1 VPRNVPVRD
10 ALAGK
15 VRRVAGRAARRA
27 GLRSP
32 APQRGRNG
40 RIAFVGPM
48 PPARTGIAT
57 YDRAVLDGLVRIGF
71 LERHPVDVL
80 WPVRR
85 DHLAAIGRFDVGIYQ
100 LGNNVEHH
108 RDVYRL
114 AWSAPGIVVLHD
126 LALDDFIKGLQSI
139 GDPLGFRALGEAA
152 GMRDRVAGDP
162 DAAANEPL
170 RVPWAAAAVRA
181 ARGVVVH
188 AEFGRRYLQ
197 ELGCRTPVFVIPH
210 PAVESPHALARAR
223 DRAKDLRARLAARG
237 ADRLVVAPGD
247 VNATKQHGA
256 ILAALG
262 HLPDDVHLAI
272 VGRRGAGYDVGRLV
286 DRLGLGDRVTVGL
299 DVPDEDFL
307 AWIAAADVVVD
318 LRHPHRGEVSGSL
331 ARSMQAGRPT
341 IVSGTGT
348 YLDVPEDTV
357 VRVAP
362 GRVDPEELRSTLARL
377 LDDAEGR
384 ERIGAAA
391 SAYVRRLADSEAT
404 AHGYEQAILAT
415 RELLL
420 DPTRTIMHRWARALA
435 EVGVDEPLLEE
446 GYGMSYARAL
456 MSFTSRP

>member
-1 VPRNVPVRD
+1 MTANGKSGI
-10 ALAGK
+10 AGAM
-15 VRRVAGRAARRA
+15 RRAAGRAARRA

-32 APQRGRNG
+32 APQPRSNG

-57 YDRAVLDGLVRIGF
+57 YDRAVLDGLGRIGF

-85 DHLAAIGRFDVGIYQ
+85 EHHEAIGRYDLGIYQ
-100 LGNNVEHH
+100 LGNNVQHH

-126 LALDDFIKGLQSI
+126 LALDDFITGLQSI

-152 GMRDRVAGDP
+152 GMRQRVAGDP

-188 AEFGRRYLQ
+188 AEFGRRYLE

-210 PAVESPHALARAR
+210 PVVESPEALARAR
-223 DRAKDLRARLAARG
+223 ERARDLRARLAARG
-237 ADRLVVAPGD
+237 VDRLVVAPGD

-256 ILAALG
+256 ILAAVG
-262 HLPDDVHLAI
+262 ELPEDVHLAI

-286 DRLGLGDRVTVGL
+286 DRLGLRARVTVGL

-331 ARSMQAGRPT
+331 ARAMQAGRPT

-348 YLDVPEDTV
+348 YLDVPEDAV
-357 VRVAP
+357 VRVAA
-362 GRVDPEELRSTLARL
+362 GRVDPDELRSALSSL
-377 LDDAEGR
+377 LDDEGR
-384 ERIGAAA
+384 RRRVGAAA
-391 SAYVRRLADSEAT
+391 SAEVRRLADTDAT
-404 AHGYEQAILAT
+404 AHGYERAIMAT
-415 RELLL
+415 RELLR
-420 DPTRTIMHRWARALA
+420 DPTRAIMYRWARALA

>member
-1 VPRNVPVRD
+1 MKDGV
-10 ALAGK
+10 AGK
-15 VRRVAGRAARRA
+15 VRRAAARAARRT
-27 GLRSP
+27 GLRLP
-32 APQRGRNG
+32 AAPPRSNG
-40 RIAFVGPM
+40 RIALVGPM
-48 PPARTGIAT
+48 PPSKTGIAT
-57 YDRAVLDGLVRIGF
+57 YDRAVLDGLGRIGF
-71 LERHPVDVL
+71 LQRHPVDVL

-85 DHLAAIGRFDVGIYQ
+85 EHLEAIARYDLGIYQ

-152 GMRDRVAGDP
+152 GMRQRVAGDP

-188 AEFGRRYLQ
+188 ADFGRRYLE

-210 PAVESPHALARAR
+210 PVVEPAEALSRARERAR
-223 DRAKDLRARLAARG
+223 DLRAHLAARG

-262 HLPDDVHLAI
+262 QLPVDVHLTI

-286 DRLGLGDRVTVGL
+286 DRLGLRARVTVRL
-299 DVPDEDFL
+299 DISDEDFL

-331 ARSMQAGRPT
+331 ARAMQAGRPT

-348 YLDVPEDTV
+348 YLDVPEDAV

-362 GRVDPEELRSTLARL
+362 GRVDPDELRSALASL
-377 LDDAEGR
+377 LGDEARREG
-384 ERIGAAA
+384 IGAAA
-391 SAYVRRLADSEAT
+391 SAYVRRLADTEAT
-404 AHGYEQAILAT
+404 AHGYERAILST
-415 RELLL
+415 LDLLR

-456 MSFTSRP
+456 MSFTSGP